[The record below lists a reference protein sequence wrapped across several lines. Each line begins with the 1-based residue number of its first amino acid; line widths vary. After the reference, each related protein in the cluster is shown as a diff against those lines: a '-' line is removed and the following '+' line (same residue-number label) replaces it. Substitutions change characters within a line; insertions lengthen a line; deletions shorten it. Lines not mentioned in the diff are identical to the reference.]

1 MTTLL
6 APPTTLPDEFRPL
19 TREEYNRLID
29 LGVFEG
35 TRVQLVGGLLIEM
48 TPQKDPHFQ
57 IVVDLNMMLAHQVHG
72 RHSVNVHGPLQVD
85 DISEPEPDLSI
96 LPLPRYGGVGK
107 TGEALL
113 VIEVA
118 ESSLAFDLG
127 EKARRY
133 AAAGY
138 PEYWVIDAVKRVVIR
153 HTDPKPD
160 GTWTTIEH
168 LTDGVVEPVA
178 VADVTVDLDEL
189 FDF

>member
-35 TRVQLVGGLLIEM
+35 SKVQLVGGLLIEM

-57 IVVDLNMMLAHQVHG
+57 LIVDLTMILAHQVHG
-72 RHSVNVHGPLQVD
+72 RHSVSVQGPLQVD

-107 TGEALL
+107 TSEALL

-138 PEYWVIDAVKRVVIR
+138 PENWVIDAVHRVVIR
-153 HTDPKPD
+153 HTDPRPD
-160 GTWTTIEH
+160 GTWATIDR
-168 LTDGVVEPVA
+168 LTSGLLEPVA
-178 VADVTVDLDEL
+178 VTDVTVDLDEL

>member
-1 MTTLL
+1 ML
-6 APPTTLPDEFRPL
+6 APSELPAEFRPL
-19 TREEYNRLID
+19 RREEYDRLVD

-35 TRVQLVGGLLIEM
+35 TRVQLLGGLLVEM

-57 IVVDLNMMLAHQVHG
+57 LVVDLNMILAGQVVG
-72 RHSVNVHGPLQVD
+72 RHTVSMQGPLQVD
-85 DISEPEPDLSI
+85 DISEPEPDLAI
-96 LPLPRYGGVGK
+96 LPLPRYRGVGK

-118 ESSLAFDLG
+118 ESSLRLDLG

-138 PEYWVIDAVKRVVIR
+138 PEYWVIDAARVLIR
-153 HTDPKPD
+153 HTKPSPD
-160 GTWTTIEH
+160 GVWGRVER
-168 LTDGVVEPVA
+168 LTAGVLAPVA
-178 VADVTVDLDEL
+178 VEEVTVDLDDL